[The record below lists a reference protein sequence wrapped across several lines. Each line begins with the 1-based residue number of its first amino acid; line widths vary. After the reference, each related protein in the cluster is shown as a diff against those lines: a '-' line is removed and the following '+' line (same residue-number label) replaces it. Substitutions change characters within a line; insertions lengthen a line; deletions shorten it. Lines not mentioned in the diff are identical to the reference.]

1 MGSYLSFPGGSVVKN
16 PPAEQE
22 TQEVVS
28 IPGLGTFSGEGHGN
42 PLQFSCRENPMDRGA
57 WWATVHRVARSRMQ
71 LKRLSMQARGSY
83 LTYLGVSFFR
93 MKLGRCSSIWQLLE
107 RPARA
112 SFSNWP
118 CTWHGRGTQ
127 PMAPPSLTFR
137 RARIKEITGS
147 FLRFPQW
154 GGRCSNKARTVCYWI
169 IKHDTLE
176 KADGP
181 HISSQCSIP
190 TEQIFL
196 VKSF

>member
-1 MGSYLSFPGGSVVKN
+1 
-16 PPAEQE
+16 
-22 TQEVVS
+22 
-28 IPGLGTFSGEGHGN
+28 
-42 PLQFSCRENPMDRGA
+42 
-57 WWATVHRVARSRMQ
+57 MQ

-176 KADGP
+176 KADGL